1 MKTIETVYNKLNSD
15 KTELG
20 THKVELSVASDIK
33 KGITQGKAQLKKL
46 DSAEKFLRK
55 AQDTFEDALD
65 RTRGVIQ
72 NSDFYNN
79 QVDVVN
85 NAEKIAKEL
94 GKNPKSIDGLN
105 ELLDLMDDV
114 NKGEKE
120 LNKLIDQKIS

>member
-94 GKNPKSIDGLN
+94 GINPKSIDGLN

>member
-1 MKTIETVYNKLNSD
+1 MKTIETVYSKLNSD

-94 GKNPKSIDGLN
+94 GINPKSIDGLN

>member
-1 MKTIETVYNKLNSD
+1 MKTIETVYNKLNSN
-15 KTELG
+15 KTELA

-94 GKNPKSIDGLN
+94 GINPKSIDGLN

>member
-1 MKTIETVYNKLNSD
+1 MKTIETVYSKLNSD

-65 RTRGVIQ
+65 KTRGVIQ

-94 GKNPKSIDGLN
+94 GINPKSIDGLN

>member
-1 MKTIETVYNKLNSD
+1 MKTIETVYSKLNSD

-65 RTRGVIQ
+65 KTRGVIQ

-94 GKNPKSIDGLN
+94 GINPKSIDGLN

-114 NKGEKE
+114 NFGEKE
-120 LNKLIDQKIS
+120 LNKLIDQKII

>member
-1 MKTIETVYNKLNSD
+1 MKTIETVYSKLNSD
-15 KTELG
+15 KTELA
-20 THKVELSVASDIK
+20 THKLELSVASDIK
-33 KGITQGKAQLKKL
+33 KGITQGKSQLKKL

-72 NSDFYNN
+72 NSDFLNN

-94 GKNPKSIDGLN
+94 GINPKSIDGLN

-114 NKGEKE
+114 NFGEKE
-120 LNKLIDQKIS
+120 LKKLIDQKII

>member
-1 MKTIETVYNKLNSD
+1 MKTIETVYNKLNNA
-15 KTELG
+15 KTELA

-72 NSDFYNN
+72 NSDFYNK

-94 GKNPKSIDGLN
+94 GINPKSIDGLN

-120 LNKLIDQKIS
+120 LYKLIDQKIS

>member
-1 MKTIETVYNKLNSD
+1 MKTIETVYSKLNSD

-79 QVDVVN
+79 QVDVIN
-85 NAEKIAKEL
+85 SAEKIAKEL
-94 GKNPKSIDGLN
+94 GINPKSIDGLN
-105 ELLDLMDDV
+105 QLLDLMDDV